1 MAESEGEV
9 TLMDV
14 KGRYMAV
21 VTQNNMIKIF
31 DISRRQYKQIGVT
44 RKFEIKLGEPLGEIK
59 DIQLNCEGKKLCI
72 LADQS
77 PFPTVRIPDTKFYIY
92 DVDMD
97 NFMDMQVAPNRV
109 PVECFWDLSD
119 PRLLAVETEYVKDP
133 NAKPEAET
141 TAVPKIDIDPNAT
154 TTLAEGDFKKKE
166 DQFTGKTLE
175 TYFVTT
181 DYKVKRQDT
190 VKFDEGDETLLGL
203 HVPFFYFM
211 GR

>member
-1 MAESEGEV
+1 MALTEDSVIQNEEGNKIQVCSFAGEVKQVIPMAEAEGEV

-44 RKFEIKLGEPLGEIK
+44 RKFEIKNGEPLGEIK

-77 PFPTVRIPDTKFYIY
+77 PFPNVRIPDTKFYIY

-97 NFMDMQVAPNRV
+97 NFMEMEISKNRV
-109 PVECFWDLSD
+109 PIECFWDQSD
-119 PRLLAVETEYVKDP
+119 PRLLAIETDYVKDLGG
-133 NAKPEAET
+133 AKAEEENK
-141 TAVPKIDIDPNAT
+141 VID
-154 TTLAEGDFKKKE
+154 
-166 DQFTGKTLE
+166 
-175 TYFVTT
+175 
-181 DYKVKRQDT
+181 
-190 VKFDEGDETLLGL
+190 
-203 HVPFFYFM
+203 
-211 GR
+211 